1 MFLWVALAAGSDRAE
16 GDWAML
22 SDMSRARESVS
33 HWRVVGEAVG
43 DETSISNAPDEE
55 RGHAKF
61 TPQRNA
67 ILL

>member
-1 MFLWVALAAGSDRAE
+1 
-16 GDWAML
+16 ML